1 MRDSTPVPPSP
12 SPPPPSGTSPT
23 TAVVLAT
30 TAAAS
35 LRCGGG
41 PDDDTLADRL
51 TAQLGMLPV
60 REVHVVGRSGAVVRA
75 ADGTHLIGTHGSA
88 GPADDLRRIARVARE
103 AAGPVAV
110 LAGDVVAHTEALAV
124 LLDHPARDTGAVVV
138 AAEAD
143 GDGPGPLHPPVR
155 VEGGRVVAV
164 GVAGRRVA
172 GANATFR
179 GVLQIGGGDLAI
191 LAEVAEE
198 LAARAAGEGAGG
210 PGGSGAGAEAGELLL
225 AGLVHAGAAVR
236 AAGPGRLHCDRVAG
250 RIAAEAAVRRLTE
263 VDEDR
268 ARLEA
273 AVKSDDGFFTTYAVS
288 SWSPHLVRLAAG
300 LRLTPNAVTGFSVG
314 LAALAAVWFSAGTR
328 EARIAGAVLLY
339 LSFVLDCVDGQLA
352 RYTRA
357 FSPLG
362 SWLDATFDRVKE
374 YAVYAGLA
382 AGYAAGALGGA
393 VGGAPGD
400 VLGSA
405 AGGAAGEAARAAA
418 GREIWALAVAAL
430 ILQVLRHMAD
440 SAYSG
445 ARADAAA
452 RAAAGRTGW
461 GARMG
466 ADRPLVPAQAP
477 PTDPS
482 GEAGGNTGGGTDGGA
497 DGETGAGRGGG
508 PDAGRAAGGV
518 AGLSRRLERGA
529 FTRRLKRM
537 IVLPIGERMALIA
550 VTAAVFDARVTFL
563 ALLAWGGP
571 ATLYMLGGRMGRSM
585 A

>member
-1 MRDSTPVPPSP
+1 MRDSTPVPP

-23 TAVVLAT
+23 TAVILAT

-35 LRCGGG
+35 LRCGDG
-41 PDDDTLADRL
+41 TLVDRL
-51 TAQLGMLPV
+51 TAQLGTLPV
-60 REVHVVGRSGAVVRA
+60 REVHVVGRSGAVIRA
-75 ADGTHLIGTHGSA
+75 SDGTHLIGSHGSA
-88 GPADDLRRIARVARE
+88 GLADDLRRIARVARE
-103 AAGPVAV
+103 ATGPVAV
-110 LAGDVVAHTEALAV
+110 LAGDLVAHTESLAV
-124 LLDHPARDTGAVVV
+124 LLDHPARGTGAVVAV
-138 AAEAD
+138 EED
-143 GDGPGPLHPPVR
+143 GDGPLHPPVR
-155 VEGGRVVAV
+155 VEDGRVVAA
-164 GVAGRRVA
+164 GLPGRRVA
-172 GANATFR
+172 GANGTFR
-179 GVLQIGGGDLAI
+179 GVLQVGDGDLAS

-198 LAARAAGEGAGG
+198 LAARAEAEGPGG
-210 PGGSGAGAEAGELLL
+210 PGGSGPGGAGAGELLL
-225 AGLVHAGAAVR
+225 AGLVRSGVAVR

-273 AVKSDDGFFTTYAVS
+273 AVKGDDGFFTTYFVS

-314 LAALAAVWFSAGTR
+314 LAALSAVWFSAGTR
-328 EARIAGAVLLY
+328 EARVAGAVLLY

-382 AGYAAGALGGA
+382 AGYAAGTAVSTLGGTA
-393 VGGAPGD
+393 EGTV
-400 VLGSA
+400 A
-405 AGGAAGEAARAAA
+405 AGGAARAAA
-418 GREIWALAVAAL
+418 VRDIWTLAVAAL
-430 ILQVLRHMAD
+430 VLQVLRHMVD

-452 RAAAGRTGW
+452 RAAAGRALPGVRTGT
-461 GARMG
+461 GP
-466 ADRPLVPAQAP
+466 PLVPAQAP
-477 PTDPS
+477 APGPPS
-482 GEAGGNTGGGTDGGA
+482 GAPGDEDADTGR
-497 DGETGAGRGGG
+497 GAGR
-508 PDAGRAAGGV
+508 PDAGRDAGGV
-518 AGLSRRLERGA
+518 AGLSRRLERDA
-529 FTRRLKRM
+529 FARWLKRA

-563 ALLAWGGP
+563 SLLAWGGL

-585 A
+585 AR

>member
-12 SPPPPSGTSPT
+12 PPPSGTAPT
-23 TAVVLAT
+23 TAVILAT

-35 LRCGGG
+35 LRCGDG
-41 PDDDTLADRL
+41 TLVDRL
-51 TAQLGMLPV
+51 TAQLGTLPV
-60 REVHVVGRSGAVVRA
+60 REVHVVGRSGAVIRA
-75 ADGTHLIGTHGSA
+75 SDGTHLIGSHGSA
-88 GPADDLRRIARVARE
+88 GLADDLRRIARVARE

-110 LAGDVVAHTEALAV
+110 LAGDLVAHTESLAV
-124 LLDHPARDTGAVVV
+124 LLGHPARDTGAVVAV
-138 AAEAD
+138 EED
-143 GDGPGPLHPPVR
+143 GDGPLHPPVR
-155 VEGGRVVAV
+155 VEGGRVAAA
-164 GVAGRRVA
+164 GLPGRRVA
-172 GANATFR
+172 GANGTFR
-179 GVLQIGGGDLAI
+179 GVLQVGDGDLAS

-198 LAARAAGEGAGG
+198 LAARAEDGGPGG
-210 PGGSGAGAEAGELLL
+210 PGGSGYGGAGAVELLL
-225 AGLVHAGAAVR
+225 VGLVRSGVAVR

-273 AVKSDDGFFTTYAVS
+273 AVKDDDGFFTTCFVS

-314 LAALAAVWFSAGTR
+314 LAALSAVWFSAGTR

-382 AGYAAGALGGA
+382 AGYAAGAAEGTA
-393 VGGAPGD
+393 
-400 VLGSA
+400 A
-405 AGGAAGEAARAAA
+405 AGGTAGAAA
-418 GREIWALAVAAL
+418 VRDIWTLAVAAL
-430 ILQVLRHMAD
+430 ILQVLRHMVD

-445 ARADAAA
+445 ARADAAV
-452 RAAAGRTGW
+452 RAAAGRALPGPRA
-461 GARMG
+461 GAG
-466 ADRPLVPAQAP
+466 PPLVPAQAP
-477 PTDPS
+477 APDPPS
-482 GEAGGNTGGGTDGGA
+482 GAPGDEDADTGR
-497 DGETGAGRGGG
+497 GAGR
-508 PDAGRAAGGV
+508 PDAGRDAGGV
-518 AGLSRRLERGA
+518 AGLSRRLERDA
-529 FTRRLKRM
+529 FARWLKRT

-563 ALLAWGGP
+563 ALLAWGGL

-585 A
+585 AR